1 MCHVVSTVKVVSYEL
16 HGFGD
21 ASHRAYCAMV
31 YLVCVT
37 QSGRHVRLMAS
48 KTRVAPLAKQV
59 TARLEL
65 MAWTITAQLK
75 DAVEKALQSRIA
87 INTAHLWLD
96 SITALYWIKGE
107 REWSQFL
114 QNRVNEILRL
124 TTREQWNHCPGVENP
139 ADLGSRGVTA
149 TTIKNSRLWWQG
161 PEWLSRM
168 PEEWPSMNVE
178 PTPESQVENK
188 ASRREN
194 TLLSVEKKKCS
205 IASIIDVNAYS
216 SCTKLFRV
224 TAYVY
229 RFARNLKLK
238 VKEVKNLAL
247 GNLKATEVEE
257 AENSWV
263 KEAQSGLT
271 DQKNFKQIERDLGL
285 YSDED
290 GVIRCRGRI
299 PESVMEYK
307 EKHPAFLPRGH
318 HLTNLVIEQCHKGVR
333 HCGVRE
339 TLTELRTRFWVNQGT
354 QAVKQSIRKC
364 AVCKRYEGTAYP
376 APKTAEVPSFRIQ
389 EAPPF
394 TKVGIDFAGPLYVK
408 TSGTQMKK
416 VYTALFSC
424 AVTRAIH
431 LDITEDLETGT
442 FLRCF
447 RKCIARRGV
456 PQLIIS
462 DNAKTFESAA
472 KELKT
477 LYEHPDVQAFLTEK
491 RITWRFNLEKAPWW
505 GGFYE
510 RMVKGVERCLRKT
523 LANARLSCDELLM
536 LVIEVENTLN
546 VRPLT
551 YVYEE
556 GDPEEPL
563 TPAHLM
569 CGGRLTQL
577 PPYPSVEED
586 EEDSSKGLNKRMK
599 YLSLK
604 LGHFWKRW
612 KREYLSELREHHKRN
627 VTKGGAIVEIG
638 DIVTVAEE
646 GVSRGKWRLGK
657 VEELITVKD
666 GEIRGANVKVLTK
679 KGKPMYL
686 NRPVQKLYPL
696 EVREPV

>member
-1 MCHVVSTVKVVSYEL
+1 
-16 HGFGD
+16 
-21 ASHRAYCAMV
+21 
-31 YLVCVT
+31 
-37 QSGRHVRLMAS
+37 MAS

-646 GVSRGKWRLGK
+646 GVSLGKWRLGK
-657 VEELITVKD
+657 VEELITGKD